1 MMALTVSHLRKS
13 YPGAQVLRDVS
24 LSVRPGTLTA
34 ILGASGAGKTTLLRV
49 IAGFEPADGGS
60 VTLGDVVVDNG
71 RRRLPPERRHIG
83 YVPQDGALFPH
94 LTVRGN
100 AAFAL
105 PRRSRRG
112 PFVDEILALVG
123 LADLGSRYPHELSGG
138 QQQRV
143 AIARALASRP
153 RLVLLDEPF
162 AALDA
167 SLRATVRAD
176 VLAALRAVG
185 TTAVLVTHDQDEA
198 LSVADYVAVLR
209 DGVITQAGP
218 PRSVYS
224 VPADPWTAA
233 FLGTANLLPGVLAS
247 GPGGSR
253 GVRTALGWHELRG
266 SGHEPRGAGHEPRGA
281 GQVSRE
287 GEVTVLI
294 RPEQITLFRASS
306 TIVLNSPEKSS
317 GPLYDAPLD
326 AVAGKVS
333 ETRYHGHDA
342 LIAVDVAE
350 AGLLQVR
357 ELGAEPPQPKEE
369 VSLVVSGPVTV
380 WPAERD
386 DPEAASAGPAD
397 PADRAEAVAR
407 APALR
412 PLEELITR

>member
-1 MMALTVSHLRKS
+1 
-13 YPGAQVLRDVS
+13 
-24 LSVRPGTLTA
+24 
-34 ILGASGAGKTTLLRV
+34 
-49 IAGFEPADGGS
+49 
-60 VTLGDVVVDNG
+60 
-71 RRRLPPERRHIG
+71 
-83 YVPQDGALFPH
+83 
-94 LTVRGN
+94 
-100 AAFAL
+100 
-105 PRRSRRG
+105 
-112 PFVDEILALVG
+112 VG

-253 GVRTALGWHELRG
+253 GVRTPLGWHVLRDAE
-266 SGHEPRGAGHEPRGA
+266 HEPRAA
-281 GQVSRE
+281 GQVSDE
-287 GEVTVLI
+287 GGVTVLI
-294 RPEQITLFRASS
+294 RPEQITLFQPSSAVSVVPGSAEASPGAS
-306 TIVLNSPEKSS
+306 L
-317 GPLYDAPLD
+317 G
-326 AVAGKVS
+326 AVTGKVT

-357 ELGAEPPQPKEE
+357 ELGTEPPQPGDE
-369 VSLVVSGPVTV
+369 VSLAVSGPVTA
-380 WPAERD
+380 WPAERGD
-386 DPEAASAGPAD
+386 REAAEPAGRPAAPAEPGDPEAAEAASPGQPD
-397 PADRAEAVAR
+397 GRAET
-407 APALR
+407 R
-412 PLEELITR
+412 PLSPPACGPLH